1 MNDVL
6 TYILFA
12 LLFFIFRITVVIDK
26 DTFSDIEISKVTE
39 KLVRY
44 IVRIRR
50 WRIAI
55 GTLVLAYCGG
65 YIVFSYILPP
75 IMNLFFKYL
84 YPDLCFVNVIPSNT
98 ELIIAIFISLMLILA
113 YCAER
118 YLFKLLYNKYPDLK

>member
-26 DTFSDIEISKVTE
+26 ETFSDLEISKVTE

-55 GTLVLAYCGG
+55 STLVLAYCGG

-75 IMNLFFKYL
+75 IMNLFFRYF
-84 YPDLCFVNVIPSNT
+84 YPELCFVNVIPSNT
-98 ELIIAIFISLMLILA
+98 ELIIAICICLMLILS

-118 YLFKLLYNKYPDLK
+118 YLFKQLHKKYPDLK

>member
-6 TYILFA
+6 TYIVFA
-12 LLFFIFRITVVIDK
+12 LLFFTFRITVVIDK
-26 DTFSDIEISKVTE
+26 ETFSDIEISKVTE

-75 IMNLFFKYL
+75 MMNLFYRLIDSDKYL
-84 YPDLCFVNVIPSNT
+84 GNVITSNT
-98 ELIIAIFISLMLILA
+98 ELMIAICINLMLLLA
-113 YCAER
+113 YCTEK
-118 YLFKLLYNKYPDLK
+118 YLFKLLYKKYPDLK

>member
-26 DTFSDIEISKVTE
+26 ETFSDLEISKVTE

-75 IMNLFFKYL
+75 MMNLFYKIINSDKYL
-84 YPDLCFVNVIPSNT
+84 GNVITSNT
-98 ELIIAIFISLMLILA
+98 ELIVAICVNLVLILA
-113 YCAER
+113 YLAER
-118 YLFKLLYNKYPDLK
+118 YLFKLLYKKYPDLK

>member
-6 TYILFA
+6 TYIVFA
-12 LLFFIFRITVVIDK
+12 LLFFTFRITVVIDK
-26 DTFSDIEISKVTE
+26 ETFSDIEISKVTK

-75 IMNLFFKYL
+75 MMNLFYRLIDSDKYL
-84 YPDLCFVNVIPSNT
+84 GNVITSNT
-98 ELIIAIFISLMLILA
+98 ELIIAICINLMLLLA
-113 YCAER
+113 YCTEK
-118 YLFKLLYNKYPDLK
+118 YLFKLLYKKYPDLK

>member
-1 MNDVL
+1 MNEVL

-26 DTFSDIEISKVTE
+26 ETFSDIEISKVSE

-50 WRIAI
+50 WRIVI
-55 GTLVLAYCGG
+55 GNLFLAYCGG

-75 IMNLFFKYL
+75 IMNLFFRYF
-84 YPDLCFVNVIPSNT
+84 YPELCFVNVIPSNT
-98 ELIIAIFISLMLILA
+98 ELIIATCISLMLTLA

-118 YLFKLLYNKYPDLK
+118 YLFKLLYKKYPDLK

>member
-26 DTFSDIEISKVTE
+26 ETFSDIEISKVTE

-55 GTLVLAYCGG
+55 GSLVLAYCGG
-65 YIVFSYILPP
+65 NIYGFLIYIASY
-75 IMNLFFKYL
+75 N
-84 YPDLCFVNVIPSNT
+84 
-98 ELIIAIFISLMLILA
+98 ELIFKIFLS
-113 YCAER
+113 
-118 YLFKLLYNKYPDLK
+118 